1 MTLVNYEPMIQTPQ
15 DALDEL
21 DDMIDNYDQD
31 CDIATAFFE
40 SFDNKNDPRHYDQ
53 KQAECELNNF
63 KNYYKTLDDYQTYDH
78 GVLGA
83 VDLLQQY
90 ETSIAGHLYTR
101 ISKPAMIANCVD
113 SLRAQTVLRKV
124 LDLANL
130 TENDNFTP
138 HNSDKMH
145 KAIDKLRHDWLV

>member
-1 MTLVNYEPMIQTPQ
+1 MIPTNYEPMIQSPQ

-21 DDMIDNYDQD
+21 DDMVDNYNQD

-40 SFDNKNDPRHYDQ
+40 TFDNKNDLRHCDQ
-53 KQAECELNNF
+53 KQAERELNNF
-63 KNYYKTLDDYQTYDH
+63 KNYYKTLDDYQTYCK
-78 GVLGA
+78 GPIGA
-83 VDLLQQY
+83 IDLLQQY
-90 ETSIAGHLYTR
+90 ETSISNYLYTR

-124 LDLANL
+124 LKIAGL

-138 HNSDKMH
+138 HNSNKMH
-145 KAIDKLRHDWLV
+145 KAINRLRHDWLV